1 MKGCKSV
8 FWKEGKWR
16 ACNEGT
22 RKNIS
27 NEEENQNI
35 LFNFYLQVLLLLLTE
50 MEIQLQKY

>member
-8 FWKEGKWR
+8 FWKEGKRR

-22 RKNIS
+22 RENIS

-35 LFNFYLQVLLLLLTE
+35 LFHFYLQVLLLLLTE